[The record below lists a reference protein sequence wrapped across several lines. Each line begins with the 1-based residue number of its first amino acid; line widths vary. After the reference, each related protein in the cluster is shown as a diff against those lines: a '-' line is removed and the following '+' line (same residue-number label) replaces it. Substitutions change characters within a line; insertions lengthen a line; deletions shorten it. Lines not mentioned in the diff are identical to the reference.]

1 MSVHAEPHPVVARG
15 ARARLRWAVADSLV
29 IARRNLMRVPR
40 SPELLVFMT
49 IQPVMFVTLF
59 VYVFGG
65 AIATPGL
72 DYVDFLLPGILVQS
86 IAFGGSLTG
95 VGLAEDLQKGL
106 TDRFRSLPMA
116 RSAVLTGRTAADIA
130 TNSFQ
135 IVVMI
140 AVGYLV
146 GFRFSTSVGEVAAGL
161 ALLVLVGYAF
171 SWISATVGLLVPNVE
186 AAQSAGFIWLFPLTF
201 VSSAFVP
208 AETMPPA
215 LEWFAEV
222 NPITVWV
229 DALRGLFLGVPDG
242 GAAWK
247 GVLWAVGLVAVFAPL
262 SVARY
267 RRVMA
272 H

>member
-1 MSVHAEPHPVVARG
+1 VRDA
-15 ARARLRWAVADSLV
+15 LV
-29 IARRNLMRVPR
+29 IAQRNLRRVPR

-49 IQPVMFVTLF
+49 IQPVMFVVLF

-72 DYVDFLLPGILVQS
+72 DYEDFLLPGILVQS

-116 RSAVLTGRTAADIA
+116 RSAVLTGRTLADVA
-130 TNSFQ
+130 TNAFQ
-135 IVVMI
+135 VVVMVV
-140 AVGYLV
+140 VGYAV
-146 GFRFSTSVGEVAAGL
+146 GFRFATSVAEVALGL
-161 ALLVLVGYAF
+161 ALLLLLGYAF
-171 SWISATVGLLVPNVE
+171 SWISATIGLAVRNVE

-201 VSSAFVP
+201 VSAAFVP
-208 AETMPPA
+208 PETMPSW
-215 LEWFAEV
+215 LRWFAEV
-222 NPITVWV
+222 NPITIWV
-229 DALRGLFLGVPDG
+229 NALRGLFLGAPTDG
-242 GAAWK
+242 DVWK
-247 GVLWAVGLVAVFAPL
+247 GVAWALGLVAVFAPL
-262 SVARY
+262 AVARY